1 MYELKTA
8 VAKHPAIALPLA
20 RRRGHGEVVSR
31 DTDIVIEAFPR
42 CASSF
47 AVAAFRLAQ
56 EPRAVRVAH
65 HTHAPAQVIAAVRM
79 GIPALVLIR
88 EPEDAVL
95 SLLIRTPDRTV
106 GAATRGYLRFYEP
119 LLPHRAGFV
128 VGTFAEVVGSFGA
141 VVRRVNRRF
150 GTRFGEFEHTEANVA
165 RVNREIE
172 EDYRSRASDD
182 DELERIIPRPSDV
195 RERMK
200 EELRAAYRAE
210 ATRSLRERAGAVYEL
225 LARDPDA

>member
-8 VAKHPAIALPLA
+8 VAKHPVIALPLA

-95 SLLIRTPDRTV
+95 SLLIHSPDRTV
-106 GAATRGYLRFYEP
+106 GGATRGYLRFYEP
-119 LLPHRAGFV
+119 LVPHRAGFV
-128 VGTFAEVVGSFGA
+128 VGTFAEVVGAFGM
-141 VVRRVNRRF
+141 VIRRVNRRF
-150 GTRFGEFEHTEANVA
+150 MTGFGEFEHTEANVA

-172 EDYRSRASDD
+172 DDYRSRTSDA
-182 DELERIIPRPSDV
+182 ELERIIPRPSDV

-210 ATRSLRERAGAVYEL
+210 ATRSLRERADAVYEA
-225 LARDPDA
+225 LARDLDA